1 MSFRA
6 LNAIW
11 DQVDLRALWFSD
23 TQKKTKIFQT
33 VMSQKH
39 FPYLIFCL
47 LFILCLQI
55 WKQDEFTKCMHP
67 KMIQKVIQNEV
78 HIKRPKSEIKQEKYE
93 EKNLTNQEPE
103 KEVLE
108 PIYPENRE
116 IWTVLIFSKEQKF
129 RDVNDQYYSQIKSMV
144 HYFTFSKISIT

>member
-1 MSFRA
+1 MGSRGFKCA
-6 LNAIW
+6 L
-11 DQVDLRALWFSD
+11 VLGYLE
-23 TQKKTKIFQT
+23 KTKIFQT

-67 KMIQKVIQNEV
+67 KMIQKVIKNEV

-93 EKNLTNQEPE
+93 EKNLTNEEQE
-103 KEVLE
+103 KGVLP

-129 RDVNDQYYSQIKSMV
+129 RDVNDQYYNQIKSMV
-144 HYFTFSKISIT
+144 QYFI